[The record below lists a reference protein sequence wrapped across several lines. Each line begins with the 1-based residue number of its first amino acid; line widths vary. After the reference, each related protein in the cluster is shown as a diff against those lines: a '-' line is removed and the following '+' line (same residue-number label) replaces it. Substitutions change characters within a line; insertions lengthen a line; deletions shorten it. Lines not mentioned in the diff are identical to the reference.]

1 MDKKPQMSDLVR
13 LFQCSDAHFK
23 IIGIALKVQVN
34 DLSPNPESTTDNL
47 IQVFQRWTDSNND
60 MTWRKILQVCED
72 YPDKLGKA
80 KADVEGFL
88 LSDRAHEEY
97 LK

>member
-1 MDKKPQMSDLVR
+1 MDKKPQMSDLLR
-13 LFQCSDAHFK
+13 LFQCSDTHYM
-23 IIGIALKVQVN
+23 IIGIALGVKVD
-34 DLSPNPESTTDNL
+34 DLLLNSQSTTNNL
-47 IQVFQRWTDSNND
+47 IQVFQRWIDSNND

-80 KADVEGFL
+80 NSDVERFL
-88 LSDRAHEEY
+88 LSDRAHREY

>member
-1 MDKKPQMSDLVR
+1 MDKKPQMSDLIR
-13 LFQCSDAHFK
+13 LFQCSDAHCM
-23 IIGIALKVQVN
+23 IIGIALGVKVD
-34 DLSPNPESTTDNL
+34 DLLLNPQSTTNNL
-47 IQVFQRWTDSNND
+47 IQVFQRWIDSNND
-60 MTWRKILQVCED
+60 VTWRNILQVCKD

-88 LSDRAHEEY
+88 LSDRAHREY